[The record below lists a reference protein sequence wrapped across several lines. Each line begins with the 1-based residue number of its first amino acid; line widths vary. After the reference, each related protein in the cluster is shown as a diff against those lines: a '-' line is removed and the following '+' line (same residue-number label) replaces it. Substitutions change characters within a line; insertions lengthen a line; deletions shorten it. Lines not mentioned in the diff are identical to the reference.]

1 MPLAFLAFGN
11 QFPAQI
17 RTARVHQEPS
27 ANCFTP
33 QEHPESHGVAS
44 RERKIDQ
51 PALASEL
58 QRGPNNRTILTV
70 TAGALDVSVLV
81 KLCDAAYSGLR
92 LTLHRVH
99 CEAHEVAPPSRED
112 LDVVRVERGAA
123 RTCIDLHLD
132 SGDVELRQGYP
143 LTPAYDPEIAH
154 VYERDLP
161 RCESQKRAFGVRR

>member
-27 ANCFTP
+27 ANRFTS
-33 QEHPESHGVAS
+33 QKHTESHGVAC
-44 RERKIDQ
+44 REREIDQ
-51 PALASEL
+51 PALAGEL

-99 CEAHEVAPPSRED
+99 HEAYEVTPPSREH
-112 LDVVRVERGAA
+112 LDVVGVERRAA
-123 RTCIDLHLD
+123 RARIDLRLD
-132 SGDVELRQGYP
+132 PGDVELG
-143 LTPAYDPEIAH
+143 
-154 VYERDLP
+154 
-161 RCESQKRAFGVRR
+161 